1 MSRKRFLFCTILAIF
16 NIFLF
21 AQQLPDGYGDVHLG
35 MSLKEAKE
43 QLLKN
48 PDFGYSGDR
57 DVSLLPGDARILIET
72 NATGGRGSSYLT
84 QCWFQFYNEQLY
96 IITININPEKTDYYS
111 MFTTLCNKYGQPDFL
126 DPEKAIWSGQEIT
139 MMLEKP
145 LSVKY
150 IDNETF
156 DMLKTASTI
165 DKSFEEKNQQAFLD
179 EF

>member
-1 MSRKRFLFCTILAIF
+1 MSRKIFLFCILIAVSTT
-16 NIFLF
+16 FLS
-21 AQQLPDGYGDVHLG
+21 AKDLPDGYGDVHLG

-48 PDFGYSGDR
+48 SDFGYSGDR

-72 NATGGRGSSYLT
+72 NATGGRGSSFLT

-96 IITININPEKTDYYS
+96 IITINANPEKTDYYS
-111 MFTTLCNKYGQPDFL
+111 MFTTLCNKYGQPDEL
-126 DPEKAIWSGQEIT
+126 DPQKAVWRSQSIT

-156 DMLKTASTI
+156 DMLKNASTI
-165 DKSFEEKNQQAFLD
+165 EKSWEEKNQKAFLE

>member
-1 MSRKRFLFCTILAIF
+1 MSRKRILFCTILAFFSIS
-16 NIFLF
+16 IF
-21 AQQLPDGYGDVHLG
+21 AQSLPDGYGDVHLG
-35 MSLKEAKE
+35 MSLKEAKV

-48 PDFGYSGDR
+48 SDFGYSGDR

-72 NATGGRGSSYLT
+72 NATGGRGSPFLT

-96 IITININPEKTDYYS
+96 IITINLNTQKTDYYS
-111 MFTTLCNKYGQPDFL
+111 MFTTLRNKYGEPAEV
-126 DPEKAIWSGQEIT
+126 DPQKAVWRSSEIT

-165 DKSFEEKNQQAFLD
+165 EKSFEEKNQKDFLD